1 MDTEKQIIIIRN
13 IFMVQY
19 ILWFLVQWF
28 VIKVNKYLKMS
39 KIVEKQVLN
48 NLDN

>member
-1 MDTEKQIIIIRN
+1 MSSFVI
-13 IFMVQY
+13 
-19 ILWFLVQWF
+19 QWF